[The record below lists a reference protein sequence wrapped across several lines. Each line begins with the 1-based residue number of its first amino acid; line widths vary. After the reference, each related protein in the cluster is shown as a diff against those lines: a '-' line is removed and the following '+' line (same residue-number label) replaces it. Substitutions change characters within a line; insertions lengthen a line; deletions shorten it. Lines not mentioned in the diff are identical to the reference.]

1 MELISHSSTYCQ
13 TRVGSYGYVPSC
25 QVPKVAASQ
34 GPEWVMLIRCGK
46 PSDMLDQ
53 APRSLPRVDERG
65 GRGKQV
71 VKSCLPTLIVGW
83 RTDDHGLFLG
93 LVFLGWWPLL
103 FNLEWWGHFL
113 VRGVWFSSCLL
124 LKGIDCIHNFGP

>member
-65 GRGKQV
+65 GRGRQV

-93 LVFLGWWPLL
+93 LVFFRMVAPPLQPGVVGSFPGTGCMVLQL
-103 FNLEWWGHFL
+103 FTA
-113 VRGVWFSSCLL
+113 
-124 LKGIDCIHNFGP
+124 KGNRLYT